1 MNRPG
6 DRVRVLVVDDEA
18 LARERIRTL
27 LHEDGGVEIV
37 GECASGEEAVQAI
50 RQQRPDLLFLDVQMP
65 RLDGFGV
72 LERVGSENLP
82 TTVFVTAFEEYA
94 VRAFEAM
101 ALDYLLKP
109 FTRER
114 FRTALQR
121 AVTRV
126 QEERAGSFRQQLEGL
141 LDNYSRPHLQRLV
154 IKSAGRIHFLNVS
167 EIDWIEAQGNYA
179 CLHAGRDSHLLR
191 RSLKKLSEQL
201 DPAVFLRIHRSTIVN
216 LDRVLELQSQFHG
229 EYEVVLKDGTRLT
242 SSRGLKER
250 LERLF
255 G

>member
-6 DRVRVLVVDDEA
+6 DRLRVLIVDDEA

-27 LHEDGGVEIV
+27 LDEDAGIEIV
-37 GECASGEEAVQAI
+37 GEFASGEEAVQAVG
-50 RQQRPDLLFLDVQMP
+50 QFRPDLLFLDVQMP
-65 RLDGFGV
+65 GLDGFGV
-72 LERVGSENLP
+72 LERVGPGNLP

-94 VRAFEAM
+94 VRAFDAM

-109 FTRER
+109 FTRDR
-114 FRTALQR
+114 FHKALQR

-126 QEERAGSFRQQLEGL
+126 REERAGSFRQQLEGL

-154 IKSAGRIHFLNVS
+154 IKLAGRISFLNVG

-179 CLHAGRDSHLLR
+179 CLHVGRDSHLLR

-216 LDRVLELQSQFHG
+216 LDRVQELQSQ
-229 EYEVVLKDGTRLT
+229 
-242 SSRGLKER
+242 
-250 LERLF
+250 
-255 G
+255 